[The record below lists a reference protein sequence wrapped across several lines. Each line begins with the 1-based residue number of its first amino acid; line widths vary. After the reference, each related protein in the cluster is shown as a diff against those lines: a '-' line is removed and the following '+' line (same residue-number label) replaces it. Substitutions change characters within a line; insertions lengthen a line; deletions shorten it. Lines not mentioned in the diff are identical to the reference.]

1 MLAAAVDSVEALQV
15 LLKNG
20 ATVELQVRAPAP
32 VLLQLPSSSAIL
44 SFSPYHKVFSRLF
57 LSVM

>member
-32 VLLQLPSSSAIL
+32 VLLPLPSSSAPHFPPYL
-44 SFSPYHKVFSRLF
+44 TKFS
-57 LSVM
+57 